1 MGIWHEEAGLLRRG
15 SSAGAVAVKKGT
27 SHPEAFRE
35 IRWRDLIKRVA
46 NGPERILSIHVKRG
60 NNIRFSLILDM

>member
-1 MGIWHEEAGLLRRG
+1 MGIWHEEAGLLRGG

-46 NGPERILSIHVKRG
+46 NGPESHVKRG